1 MRMRTHRMHQSRQ
14 GTCPP
19 VMIVIVAVTMAARM
33 VVRVVVT
40 MGVIVARAVDV
51 LHAPR
56 MKD

>member
-1 MRMRTHRMHQSRQ
+1 MQQSRP